1 MAPPVLLLWGEQPY
15 LLRLAAFESLGALE
29 PVVVDG
35 DRWEPGATADLAT
48 PSLLGGSRALLV
60 TEAQGLTTDAL
71 SEIGRYAS
79 SPSPDARL
87 VLVWV
92 VGQRAKGPPK
102 KITGILG
109 PESEVRRVLL
119 DRKEL
124 PKWLLD
130 RARAIGLR
138 ATQAGASA
146 LVQTLGEDPAELDRA
161 LEQLAGSHAT
171 EGLTPATVAAQ
182 FRGLGDRRI
191 WELTDAAFAG
201 DRSGAL
207 RTLVALLEGG
217 DEPLAILGGI
227 ASRLRDLIRIRSLPP
242 RTPTAQM
249 ARAAGLRF
257 EWQARRFAEHARRY
271 DEGELEAIH
280 TQLAEAD
287 RLLKQGGTGDVVL
300 PAVVAAI
307 AAPPSEGRGAA
318 GRMRALRGAGG

>member
-1 MAPPVLLLWGEQPY
+1 MAPTPPVLLLWGEQPY
-15 LLRLAAFESLGALE
+15 VLRLAAFEALAGLE

-35 DRWEPGATADLAT
+35 DRWEAGATADLAT

-60 TEAQGLTTDAL
+60 TDAQGLPSDAIA
-71 SEIGRYAS
+71 EIRRYS
-79 SPSPDARL
+79 SAPSPDARL

-92 VGQRAKGPPK
+92 VGQRSKGPPK
-102 KITGILG
+102 KITEALG
-109 PESEVRRVLL
+109 PESEVRRAMV

-124 PKWLLD
+124 PTWIAG
-130 RARAIGLR
+130 RAKAIGLPG
-138 ATQAGASA
+138 TPAGAAA

-161 LEQLAGSHAT
+161 LEQLAGSHAK
-171 EGLTPATVAAQ
+171 EGLTPETVAAQ
-182 FRGLGDRRI
+182 FRGFGDRRV

-257 EWQARRFAEHARRY
+257 EWQARRFAEQARRY
-271 DEGELEAIH
+271 EEGELEAIH
-280 TQLAEAD
+280 TELAEAD

-300 PAVVAAI
+300 PALVTTI
-307 AAPPSEGRGAA
+307 AAPASDGTRT
-318 GRMRALRGAGG
+318 RALRG